1 MSERISVT
9 DVLDKASRSQRKAKG
24 SGHLRRGEILEAAES
39 IFLEFGYDGATIRKI
54 ADAVGVSSTALYMHF
69 RDKDEILVEICETT
83 FAQVLA
89 LNTEIAA
96 MQIEPVARVR
106 RMLEAY
112 MTFALTHP
120 NAYQLVFCST
130 RSAPDDA
137 RTEALRALGR
147 RCYDLFAGAVGKI
160 EEAGLLRFGDVDAA
174 AQTSWAATHGVV
186 TLLITQ
192 PNFGWAPRETL
203 LPLMLDSVF
212 YGLVR
217 G

>member
-1 MSERISVT
+1 
-9 DVLDKASRSQRKAKG
+9 
-24 SGHLRRGEILEAAES
+24 
-39 IFLEFGYDGATIRKI
+39 
-54 ADAVGVSSTALYMHF
+54 MHF

-96 MQIEPVARVR
+96 MQMEPVARVR

-130 RSAPDDA
+130 RSAPNDV

-147 RCYDLFAGAVGKI
+147 RCYDLFAGAVSQVEK
-160 EEAGLLRFGDVDAA
+160 AGLLRCGDVDAA
-174 AQTSWAATHGVV
+174 AQTSWAATHGIV

-192 PNFGWAPRETL
+192 PNFDWAPRETL
-203 LPLMLDSVF
+203 LPLMLDGIF
-212 YGLVR
+212 DGLVR
-217 G
+217 A